1 MRNRATA
8 ERAGPH
14 VVVVILISI
23 VLHLGLVAAFFV
35 SFSKKL
41 DIPADSVSV
50 VPVDLVTVG
59 EKTNIAPMV
68 KKEDVAPPDVK
79 DIEPTPTPD
88 VAPPKFEVAP
98 DAKPEPKKPEAKFDI
113 NDIEK
118 LLAHKKP
125 INARVGP
132 QTFAGVGAGTA
143 LTADLASVLFSQIQ
157 RCWTPPTGAVNA
169 EKLVVVYEIY
179 LDKTGTVSGDPKLLS
194 EGAPLNTPRDAAN
207 QAAFRAIKMCQ
218 PYKLPAN
225 RYNEWR
231 HFSFRFD
238 PHFIINP

>member
-8 ERAGPH
+8 ERAAPRLG
-14 VVVVILISI
+14 ILISI
-23 VLHLGLVAAFFV
+23 VLHLGLVVALFV

-41 DIPADSVSV
+41 DIPVENVSV

-59 EKTNIAPMV
+59 EETNIAPMV
-68 KKEDVAPPDVK
+68 KKEDLTPPDVK
-79 DIEPTPTPD
+79 DIEPAPTPD
-88 VAPPKFEVAP
+88 VAPPKFEIAP
-98 DAKPEPKKPEAKFDI
+98 DAKPAPKKAEEKFDI

-125 INARVGP
+125 VNARVGT

-143 LTADLASVLFSQIQ
+143 LTADLASVLFSQIKP
-157 RCWTPPTGAVNA
+157 CWTPPIGSVNA
-169 EKLVVVYEIY
+169 ENLVVVYEIT
-179 LDKTGTVSGDPKLLS
+179 LDKAGTVSGQPKLLS
-194 EGAPLNTPRDAAN
+194 EGAAPNTPRDAAN

-238 PHFIINP
+238 PHFVINP